1 MINRELMQYSLFQFL
16 NNIAIMLKHFI
27 YIISLCF
34 CISAEAQRLNKEVLY
49 DDAICRLHKILLQA
63 SYLNTS
69 DTLYIILN
77 DKSIKVKKVNIIS
90 NDFPQLIVGESR
102 SIYILD
108 TMESHGKKLCIHF
121 NICQLIQESIL
132 KRRIVSSGC
141 FVFFY
146 KVRKSKYYYYTYK
159 DYGI

>member
-1 MINRELMQYSLFQFL
+1 
-16 NNIAIMLKHFI
+16 MLKHVI

-34 CISAEAQRLNKEVLY
+34 SISAEAQKLNKEVLY

-90 NDFPQLIVGESR
+90 NDFPQLRVGESR

-121 NICQLIQESIL
+121 NICQLIQESIS
-132 KRRIVSSGC
+132 KRRIVSSGR

-146 KVRKSKYYYYTYK
+146 KLRKSKYYYYTYK
-159 DYGI
+159 EYGI